1 MTDDVALMR
10 RTLEATALG
19 IAHRAGPFGALVVDP
34 SGAVIAVAVNDV
46 LVRGDPTAHSEVNAI
61 RRAAAVRRSPFLE
74 GCTLVTTCAPCP
86 MCAGAIHWARL
97 ARVVAAA
104 RADDAAALGF
114 VNGPPD
120 WDPAAFLRACGIVY
134 DADVERAAAVEL
146 LRRYDGPR

>member
-1 MTDDVALMR
+1 
-10 RTLEATALG
+10 
-19 IAHRAGPFGALVVDP
+19 
-34 SGAVIAVAVNDV
+34 
-46 LVRGDPTAHSEVNAI
+46 
-61 RRAAAVRRSPFLE
+61 
-74 GCTLVTTCAPCP
+74 